1 MNFPLIIL
9 RCTLPIIFVV
19 QTWLIH
25 PLPSFALT
33 VQQVSNPRQHYH
45 GWVTDMAEILSQS
58 TETQLNQMISDLE
71 AKNGSEIAVVTV
83 PETQPAAT
91 PKEFATKL
99 FNYWGIGK
107 KGQDNGVL
115 FLVSVGDRRVEIETG
130 KGIQETLPNAKVSN
144 IIDSKIIPEFKS
156 GNFENGVV
164 AGTKELVTSLKTE
177 KYQLSKTS
185 IAGIFMGIFISIFL
199 VSVLRLGY
207 LENIILAFVT
217 ALPNTQTFFIG
228 IGIFIGILVV
238 WMFRGIFK
246 SFNKTQM
253 SRKSTYSSSSSTGSK
268 KTAISITKNADNSST
283 QTSRSRTGSEKPSI
297 SITKNADNSSTQTS
311 NSSYKSSSSSSR
323 GNKGKSLSSSSS
335 DRRTT
340 GSRSTNSSSSSYSDD
355 SSSSSYSHSSSSSS
369 SSGSYDSGSFGGG
382 SSDGGG
388 GGGDW

>member
-9 RCTLPIIFVV
+9 RCVLLIVFVV

-45 GWVTDMAEILSQS
+45 GWVTDMAEILSPS

-107 KGQDNGVL
+107 KGRDNGVL

-130 KGIQETLPNAKVSN
+130 KGIQQTLPNAKVSN
-144 IIDSKIIPEFKS
+144 IIDTKIIPEFKS
-156 GNFENGVV
+156 GNFESGVV
-164 AGTKELVTSLKTE
+164 AGTKELVTSLKTD
-177 KYQLSKTS
+177 KYKLGKAS

-207 LENIILAFVT
+207 LENIILAFGT
-217 ALPNTQTFFIG
+217 ALADTQTFFIG
-228 IGIFIGILVV
+228 IGIFIGILLV

-253 SRKSTYSSSSSTGSK
+253 STKSTYSSSSSSGSEK
-268 KTAISITKNADNSST
+268 PCISISKNADNSLTKTSSSFGGDKPAISITKNADNSST
-283 QTSRSRTGSEKPSI
+283 K
-297 SITKNADNSSTQTS
+297 TS

-323 GNKGKSLSSSSS
+323 NNKGKSLSSGSS

-340 GSRSTNSSSSSYSDD
+340 RSRSTNSSSSSYSD
-355 SSSSSYSHSSSSSS
+355 YSSS

-382 SSDGGG
+382 GSDGGG
-388 GGGDW
+388 DGGGW

>member
-9 RCTLPIIFVV
+9 RCVLPIIFVV

-58 TETQLNQMISDLE
+58 TENQLNQMISDLE

-91 PKEFATKL
+91 PKAFATKL

-130 KGIQETLPNAKVSN
+130 KGIQQTLPNAKVSN
-144 IIDSKIIPEFKS
+144 IIDTKIIPEFKS

-177 KYQLSKTS
+177 KSQLSKTS

-199 VSVLRLGY
+199 VSVLQLGY

-217 ALPNTQTFFIG
+217 ALPNTQTFFIS
-228 IGIFIGILVV
+228 IGIFIGILLI

-253 SRKSTYSSSSSTGSK
+253 SAKSIYSSSSTSGSEK
-268 KTAISITKNADNSST
+268 ASISITKNADNSST
-283 QTSRSRTGSEKPSI
+283 QTGSSTSGSKKASI

-323 GNKGKSLSSSSS
+323 CNKGKSLSSSSS
-335 DRRTT
+335 DRKTT
-340 GSRSTNSSSSSYSDD
+340 GSRSNNSSSSSYSDD
-355 SSSSSYSHSSSSSS
+355 SSYSHSSSSS

-382 SSDGGG
+382 GSDGGG
-388 GGGDW
+388 DGGGW

>member
-9 RCTLPIIFVV
+9 RCALLIIFVV

-25 PLPSFALT
+25 PLPSFAIT

-58 TETQLNQMISDLE
+58 TENQLNQMISDLE

-130 KGIQETLPNAKVSN
+130 KGIQQTLPNAKVSN
-144 IIDSKIIPEFKS
+144 IIDTKIIPEFKS
-156 GNFENGVV
+156 GNFESGVV
-164 AGTKELVTSLKTE
+164 AGTKELVTSLKGE
-177 KYQLSKTS
+177 KYQLGKAS
-185 IAGIFMGIFISIFL
+185 IPGIFMGIFISIFL

-207 LENIILAFVT
+207 LENIILAFGT
-217 ALPNTQTFFIG
+217 ALADTQTFFIG
-228 IGIFIGILVV
+228 IGIFIGILLV

-253 SRKSTYSSSSSTGSK
+253 STKSTYSSSSSSESEK
-268 KTAISITKNADNSST
+268 PAISITKNADNSST
-283 QTSRSRTGSEKPSI
+283 KTSSSSTGSKKPAISI
-297 SITKNADNSSTQTS
+297 SKNADNSSTKTS

-323 GNKGKSLSSSSS
+323 SNKGKSLSSGSS
-335 DRRTT
+335 DHRTT
-340 GSRSTNSSSSSYSDD
+340 RSRSTNSSSSSYSD
-355 SSSSSYSHSSSSSS
+355 YSSS
-369 SSGSYDSGSFGGG
+369 SSGSYDSGGFGGG
-382 SSDGGG
+382 GSDGGG
-388 GGGDW
+388 DGGGW